1 MPHAPAHGLRNW
13 RAFGTAPVA
22 PPSRSAEVRLAAL
35 ALGATAV
42 TAAVCLLFMFA
53 GVPALGPVN
62 DHLNALV
69 GWLALALAV
78 LVRRREGARWPAD
91 AAVAAAAV
99 GAVVLTLGSWLVV
112 SGATGYYLAGL
123 VSSLGLA
130 ATGAA
135 LLLAR
140 PSLLAAGPVPAGTDR
155 LLRLSGW
162 CMAAGVLALPAALA
176 GVDDPASAPPY
187 VWVGEGLAWLG
198 FYGLLPVWSLRL
210 ARRPGRP

>member
-1 MPHAPAHGLRNW
+1 MPHAPAHGLRKW
-13 RAFGTAPVA
+13 RALGTAPVA
-22 PPSRSAEVRLAAL
+22 PPSWSTEVQLAVL

-42 TAAVCLLFMFA
+42 AAAVCLLLMFA

-78 LVRRREGARWPAD
+78 LVRRREGAQWPAD
-91 AAVAAAAV
+91 AAVATAAV

-130 ATGAA
+130 ATGPA
-135 LLLAR
+135 LLLTR
-140 PSLLAAGPVPAGTDR
+140 PALLAAGPVPAGTDR
-155 LLRLSGW
+155 LVRLCGW

-176 GVDDPASAPPY
+176 GVDDPAAAPPY

-210 ARRPGRP
+210 ARRARRQ